1 MQTKFLKSTLLI
13 SLALLFACD
22 SDRIKQRPD
31 DIIETNIDPA
41 VYQKISEQFPEGH
54 NMQEAMSQ
62 LFEASAQKQIVLS
75 QPSNIYIAYISE
87 GASYANSFGWYTY
100 NVNDK
105 PLTASDLD
113 LHLLFPHVSD
123 KVLNRGDMLQLGD
136 SEFPAGTVI
145 GFFLII
151 RGWNNGEV
159 NYNNETFYT
168 DYELNTDD
176 QQQHVLFKQ
185 KDLGNLILTFEDQL
199 TSQVSDK
206 DYNDI
211 LFMVTDNKSGQG
223 VSKINL
229 SNVPEL

>member
-13 SLALLFACD
+13 SLAMLFSCD

-31 DIIETNIDPA
+31 DIIETHIDPA
-41 VYQKISEQFPEGH
+41 VYQKISEQFPEGQ
-54 NMQEAMSQ
+54 NMQQSLSQ
-62 LFEASAQKQIVLS
+62 LFEANAQKQIVLS
-75 QPSNIYIAYISE
+75 QASNVYIAYISE

-105 PLTASDLD
+105 PITASDLD

-211 LFMVTDNKSGQG
+211 LFMVTDNKSGQAA
-223 VSKINL
+223 SKINL

>member
-54 NMQEAMSQ
+54 NMQEAKSQ

-123 KVLNRGDMLQLGD
+123 KV
-136 SEFPAGTVI
+136 
-145 GFFLII
+145 
-151 RGWNNGEV
+151 
-159 NYNNETFYT
+159 
-168 DYELNTDD
+168 
-176 QQQHVLFKQ
+176 
-185 KDLGNLILTFEDQL
+185 
-199 TSQVSDK
+199 
-206 DYNDI
+206 
-211 LFMVTDNKSGQG
+211 
-223 VSKINL
+223 
-229 SNVPEL
+229 